1 MIEIT
6 EKEAKELLYAIWH
19 EQCNL
24 RRGLPYAS
32 ETTKKKVVVGLS
44 SLSNIEQKIK
54 NAKRSKNADIST

>member
-1 MIEIT
+1 MIIEIT

-32 ETTKKKVVVGLS
+32 ETTKKKVVDGIRA
-44 SLSNIEQKIK
+44 LSNVEKK
-54 NAKRSKNADIST
+54 